1 MKSSTLLLACALLSP
16 LPLLK
21 AETAAPAAD
30 PTTHPA
36 TPADR
41 DYEAAWAI
49 YQSQPAD
56 PELRQKDPEAF
67 YRWMDAQMTRFAA
80 AVRAFA
86 KAYPHDPRRW
96 EGLVQ
101 SSYTPPFF
109 VTGFT
114 SGFAQK
120 PSWSGI
126 ISDQAKVAAF
136 RAEQRAWFDQLF
148 AATDTTK
155 RQVGGAY
162 FALMTE
168 ALGDL
173 RKAPTPEHKAAYF
186 STIDAMIARLPDAAA
201 MIAKDHLAVLAE
213 YGTPEQTAAFKA
225 RLETSDDPAV
235 KRLLAES
242 RGDYGRFNGI
252 AELKFTAAD
261 GREVDLKQLRGKVVL
276 VDFWATWCGPCKAEI
291 PNVVANYEQY
301 HAKGFEVIGITLENP
316 GAKPKDT
323 PEQAA
328 AKLEAAKRKML
339 EFTVANKM
347 PWPQYYDGK
356 WWKNDLA
363 QKFGIEAIPAM
374 VLIGPDGKVV
384 SIEARGPELENQIKK
399 LLAL

>member
-1 MKSSTLLLACALLSP
+1 MKTTLSLLLFLVLAVAGSLRAEDSG
-16 LPLLK
+16 
-21 AETAAPAAD
+21 AETTPAA
-30 PTTHPA
+30 A

-49 YQSQPAD
+49 YREQPAD
-56 PELRQKDPEAF
+56 PDLSQKDPEAF
-67 YRWMDAQMTRFAA
+67 YRWMDDHLTRFAA

-86 KAYPHDPRRW
+86 QAHPDDPRRW

-101 SSYTPPFF
+101 SSYTPPLF

-120 PSWSGI
+120 PSWSGV

-136 RAEQRAWFDQLF
+136 RAEQRAWFDRLF
-148 AATDTTK
+148 AATDTTE

-186 STIDAMIARLPDAAA
+186 STVDAMLTRLPDAAA

-213 YGTPEQTAAFKA
+213 YGTPEQTAAFSAK
-225 RLETSDDPAV
+225 LETSDDPAV
-235 KRLLAES
+235 KRMLAES

-261 GREVDLKQLRGKVVL
+261 GREVDLAKLRGKVVL

-291 PNVVANYEQY
+291 PNVVANYEKY
-301 HAKGFEVIGITLENP
+301 HTKGFEVIGITLENP

-328 AKLEAAKRKML
+328 AKLEAAKQKML

-347 PWPQYYDGK
+347 PWPQFYDGK
-356 WWKNDLA
+356 WWKNDYVL
-363 QKFGIEAIPAM
+363 KFGIEAIPAM
-374 VLIGPDGKVV
+374 VLIGPDGKVA
-384 SIEARGPELENQIKK
+384 SIEARGPELEAQIKK